1 MVLRQN
7 RDRSPSRS
15 STISDIRDISYAWQ
29 HSWSSEEEDTE
40 ESESEEVIRE
50 DDMSVRDSQKPVD
63 VDNVDSDNEEILN
76 DADDP
81 EDLEDALA
89 KPEYLPE
96 TNHSEQSQEQNISSC
111 PAARTNDVSSDDTC
125 GQDTSYLHCQDILQE
140 IVESTFY
147 IELPGP
153 DEEDGNCASSETDCS
168 DILDDIIVNSVGLVE
183 GFRAVQESVNVS
195 SLSDVLCD
203 NFDLSSPPI
212 ANSAQFHN
220 DIAQTPHLSDDKDC
234 SIRLA
239 QKFDKNEAESFNSNQ
254 EPQTVLGYLTQTPWY
269 RLSCHKKTELK
280 GEEEPVGR
288 ASLYVED
295 QESPE
300 DYKEGGYHPVAVG
313 DVYQERY
320 AVLRKLGWGHFS
332 TVWLCWDSLDS
343 VFTALKVVKSARH
356 YTETAIDEIKLLKS
370 VRTSD
375 PVDAFCHKTVQLLD
389 DFMISGP
396 HGIHVCMVFE
406 VGKLPN

>member
-1 MVLRQN
+1 MFQYCLLFQIEAQRERDRRCKTHPETNGELVLRQN

-140 IVESTFY
+140 IIESTFY

-195 SLSDVLCD
+195 SLSDVISD

-313 DVYQERY
+313 DVYQEAR
-320 AVLRKLGWGHFS
+320 LGPFQQG
-332 TVWLCWDSLDS
+332 V
-343 VFTALKVVKSARH
+343 AL
-356 YTETAIDEIKLLKS
+356 LGL
-370 VRTSD
+370 
-375 PVDAFCHKTVQLLD
+375 
-389 DFMISGP
+389 P
-396 HGIHVCMVFE
+396 H
-406 VGKLPN
+406 LA